1 MNSSKKR
8 PPPSTDSTDTTG
20 ARANYGDPSITSSH
34 NPHSNQHGPGRAPS
48 FSYDFSVNISKRSS
62 LSESASLTPQSFDE
76 QDTFLNS
83 WNIGTANGVMTPV
96 STTTPFSSQHL
107 DNPNL
112 PNMEPVMFP
121 SDNPFAYPNQPMSTL
136 EAQQSLNAEQQN
148 SYSGPTTTSMY
159 NVGVNSNPTPA
170 RFLFDSTQMPAFPR
184 SFNVPQRSVQQGQEM
199 NAPISG
205 PPSFDAPSQMDEPT
219 DLNAINFPVGE
230 GYWSRTDRTGGGR
243 NGLAP
248 SGINLDELFGGEGW
262 SNIWNN

>member
-1 MNSSKKR
+1 
-8 PPPSTDSTDTTG
+8 
-20 ARANYGDPSITSSH
+20 
-34 NPHSNQHGPGRAPS
+34 
-48 FSYDFSVNISKRSS
+48 
-62 LSESASLTPQSFDE
+62 LTPQSFNE

-83 WNIGTANGVMTPV
+83 WNVGTANGVMTPV
-96 STTTPFSSQHL
+96 SATTPFSSQHL

-170 RFLFDSTQMPAFPR
+170 YFLFDSTQMPAIPR

-199 NAPISG
+199 NALISG
-205 PPSFDAPSQMDEPT
+205 PPSFDAPSQTDEPT
-219 DLNAINFPVGE
+219 DLNAINFPGE
-230 GYWSRTDRTGGGR
+230 GYWSRTDRTGEGR

-262 SNIWNN
+262 NNIWNN